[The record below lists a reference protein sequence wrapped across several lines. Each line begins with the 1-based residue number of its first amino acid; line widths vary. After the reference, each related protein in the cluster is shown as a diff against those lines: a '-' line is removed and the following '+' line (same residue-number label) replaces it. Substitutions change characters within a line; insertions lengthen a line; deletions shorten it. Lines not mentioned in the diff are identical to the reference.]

1 MTAITTSTLAGVLL
15 RSYTRKDWF
24 APFERLKTPFL
35 DSIEK
40 FDNEAPLGV
49 GRFFEIWLQDSH
61 NTGSVAESGN
71 LPSLDVPTVV
81 QGQVTG
87 IQVAADFGLSEL
99 MLSAGQGAGTFGRDV
114 VKRLVLVT
122 TRNLM
127 TNINRLT
134 LGHGTARLGV
144 VNAGTT
150 AATTFV
156 CKPPE
161 LSFMAREG
169 MRISFYN
176 TDTGGSI
183 QDLDSGGG
191 NVGTVKITYI
201 NPATHTVTIDFAAT
215 LTADWSFY
223 QSLSATAAATT
234 ASTTTYGVATNG
246 LNGIVDNATYQGTIF
261 TLLRSTY
268 PDLNCQVIDSTPNLQ
283 PYSEALVR
291 KAINLAYFA
300 SGADTEAL
308 WCNRGIISEHLN
320 SVVGDRRYNV
330 PVDSGS
336 VPSYK
341 IGYDPKKLAFQ
352 YKGKD
357 IPFNVDEDLP
367 ARTLYGVTTSLFKKH
382 VLRDASWVGDN
393 SGMDGSASPIL
404 MQTPATDTYALSK
417 IAGQLWIGNIAH
429 SSLKSNFVVRN
440 VADAELANDS
450 VPVP

>member
-1 MTAITTSTLAGVLL
+1 MAAITTSNLAGVLL

-49 GRFFEIWLQDSH
+49 GRFFELWLQDSH

-71 LPSLDVPTVV
+71 LPALDVPNV
-81 QGQVTG
+81 QQGSVTG
-87 IQVAADFGLSEL
+87 IQVAADMGLSEL
-99 MLSAGQGAGTFGRDV
+99 MLSAGRGNGTFGRDV
-114 VKRLVLVT
+114 INRLVQIT

-144 VNAGTT
+144 VNASTS

-156 CKPPE
+156 AALPE
-161 LSFMAREG
+161 ASFKAREG
-169 MRISFYN
+169 MRISFYD
-176 TDTGGSI
+176 TDTGGTI
-183 QDLDSGGG
+183 QDVDAGGG

-201 NPATHTVTIDFAAT
+201 NPATYTLTIDFAAT
-215 LTADWSFY
+215 LTAGWGFY
-223 QSLSATAAATT
+223 QSLSDTASATT

-246 LNGIVDNATYQGTIF
+246 LRGIVDNATYATSIF
-261 TLLRSTY
+261 TLSRNTY
-268 PDLNCQVIDSTPNLQ
+268 PDLNAQVIDSTPNLQ

-291 KAINLAYFA
+291 KAINLAYMA

-308 WCNRGIISEHLN
+308 WCNRGVISEHLN

-336 VPSYK
+336 VPGYK

-357 IPFNVDEDLP
+357 ISFNVDEDLP
-367 ARTLYGVTTSLFKKH
+367 ARELFGVTTSLFKKH
-382 VLRDASWVGDN
+382 VLRDASWVGDD
-393 SGMDGSASPIL
+393 SGPDGSTSPIL
-404 MQTPATDTYALSK
+404 LQTPATTTYALSK
-417 IAGQLWIGNIAH
+417 IAGMLWIGNIAH
-429 SSLKSNFVVRN
+429 SSPKSNFVIRN
-440 VADAELANDS
+440 IADAELAGDT
-450 VPVP
+450 VPTP

>member
-1 MTAITTSTLAGVLL
+1 MAAITTSNLAGVLL

-35 DSIEK
+35 DGIEK
-40 FDNEAPLGV
+40 FDNEAPLGT

-71 LPSLDVPTVV
+71 LPALDTPTVV
-81 QGQVTG
+81 QAQVTG

-99 MLSAGQGAGTFGRDV
+99 MMSAGQGNGTFGRDI

-144 VNAGTT
+144 VNANTS
-150 AATTFV
+150 ASTTFV
-156 CKPPE
+156 CKAPE

-169 MRISFYN
+169 MRISFYDL
-176 TDTGGSI
+176 DTGGTI
-183 QDLDSGGG
+183 QDIGGG
-191 NVGTVKITYI
+191 VGTIKISYI
-201 NPATHTVTIDFAAT
+201 NPATHTVTVDTSST
-215 LTADWSFY
+215 LTANWGFY
-223 QSLSATAAATT
+223 QSLSATGTT
-234 ASTTTYGVATNG
+234 TGNSTTTYGVATYG
-246 LNGIVDNATYQGTIF
+246 LNGIVDNATYATTIF
-261 TLLRSTY
+261 TLSRATY

-291 KAINLAYFA
+291 KGINLAYFA
-300 SGADTEAL
+300 SGADTEAF
-308 WCNRGIISEHLN
+308 WCNRGILSEHLN

-330 PVDSGS
+330 PVDSES
-336 VPSYK
+336 VPGYK
-341 IGYDPKKLAFQ
+341 IGYDPRKLAFQ

-367 ARTLYGVTTSLFKKH
+367 SRTLYGVTTSLFKKH

-393 SGMDGSASPIL
+393 SGPDGSAQPIL
-404 MQTPATDTYALSK
+404 LQTPATTTYALSK

-429 SSLKSNFVVRN
+429 SSLKSNFRIN
-440 VADAELANDS
+440 NIADSELAGDV